1 MKLVELYI
9 INFGNL
15 SNVTYKFN
23 EDITSFCEK
32 NGYGKSTLVDFIKAM
47 FYGMETYTKRS
58 VTFLDREHYYPF
70 SGGTFGGN
78 ITFIYK
84 DHTYRIERTFD
95 IKSGTSDTLKVY
107 KDNKETS
114 ELGEIPGD
122 TIFGITK
129 ESFERLIIINA
140 DRIKLESSN
149 DISKKLNNYASNVS
163 EDFDIDDVISKAK
176 ALKKEQSEK
185 VKELKEKIANLKTE
199 ITNLEGI
206 KESLDSKYALL
217 NEAER
222 SYKQVSEELDKARKL
237 SFILDRWERYDE
249 LEKEVKEIKEKIN
262 RLQGQYKN
270 GLPNKEEVQE
280 IKQSFQFISINEA
293 SIANTS
299 VDVSQQ
305 IEFNNLKNKYQEYL
319 PSEEDIKDIESK
331 INKIKLLKEERN
343 NLTNKAGDDEQERLA
358 RHFSN
363 NIVPDEEI
371 EKIQNE
377 FDEYN
382 RLANELQNI
391 NPNVTEEVSTKS
403 NRTSLFII
411 LGLSIVLLGV
421 GIGLVFVNLIVGIIL
436 ISLGAVAL
444 FISIVLLMKK
454 SLENKINLSSKP
466 NETYND
472 AKGKLDKKKSDVLIL
487 LAQYKYLGDDVT
499 SLFYEFKN
507 DVQRNNTLLSDNSS
521 NESRI
526 TEIDREINEL
536 NEIIINF
543 FNKVHINPSNFDVAL
558 DTLKK
563 ELSRLS
569 FLKEMMDKSN
579 NKKAEI
585 NNLINAEKE
594 KIKKFYEKYSISKDK
609 TIEDIEKDVS
619 EFERLNN
626 ELKTKSNNRDKYKED
641 NNLTERPIN
650 KQYDIDALNSRY
662 NLLFEEYKNI
672 KEEVD
677 ELEEDVSRLD
687 DLRSDLERLIE
698 ERSDAEFLSSVYE
711 NIKKEITSANESL
724 VNKYVAPIRDRFIYY
739 AELLEKAI
747 GEKVFMDKNFKIT
760 FDREGALRKS
770 DHLSSGLL
778 AICALCFRLALLD
791 NMFEGEDIF
800 VILDD
805 TFLTLD
811 AEHLEKAKNLIL
823 ELSKNKQILYF
834 TCHESRRI

>member
-15 SNVTYKFN
+15 SDVTYKFN

-32 NGYGKSTLVDFIKAM
+32 NGYGKSTLVDFIKVM

-70 SGGTFGGN
+70 SGGVFGGN
-78 ITFIYK
+78 ITFKYK
-84 DHTYRIERTFD
+84 NKTYRIERTFD
-95 IKSGTSDTLKVY
+95 IKSEVSDTLRVFK
-107 KDNKETS
+107 NNEETN
-114 ELGEIPGD
+114 ELGDIPGL

-140 DRIKLESSN
+140 DRIKLESNN

-163 EDFDIDDVISKAK
+163 EDFDIADVIEKTK
-176 ALKKEQSEK
+176 KLKKEQSDK
-185 VKELKEKIANLKTE
+185 VKELKERINNLKIE
-199 ITNLEGI
+199 ITNLESI
-206 KESLDSKYALL
+206 KESLDNKYVLL
-217 NEAER
+217 NNAER
-222 SYKQVSEELDKARKL
+222 SYKQASEELNEANKL
-237 SFILDRWERYDE
+237 GFILSKWERYDE
-249 LEKEVKEIKEKIN
+249 LENELKEIKEKIN
-262 RLQGQYKN
+262 HLKEGYRK
-270 GLPNKEEVQE
+270 GLPSKEEVKE
-280 IKQSFQFISINEA
+280 IKQSFQLISINEA
-293 SIANTS
+293 SITNTS
-299 VDVSQQ
+299 TDVAQQ

-319 PSEEDIKDIESK
+319 PSEEDIKDIEAK
-331 INKIKLLKEERN
+331 INKIKLLKEEKN
-343 NLTNKAGDDEQERLA
+343 NITNKANDDEQERLA
-358 RHFSN
+358 KHFSN

-382 RLANELQNI
+382 RLANELQNT

-403 NRTSLFII
+403 NRTPLFII

-436 ISLGAVAL
+436 ISLGAVIL
-444 FISIVLLMKK
+444 FTSIILLMKK

-466 NETYND
+466 NEKYEET
-472 AKGKLDKKKSDVLIL
+472 KGKLDKKKSDVLIL

-507 DVQRNNTLLSDNSS
+507 DVQKNNALLSDNSS

-526 TEIDREINEL
+526 NEINREINEL

-543 FNKVHINPSNFDVAL
+543 FKKVHINPSDFDNAL

-563 ELSRLS
+563 ELARLS

-585 NNLINAEKE
+585 NNLINVERE
-594 KIKKFYEKYSISKDK
+594 KIKKFYERYSISKDK
-609 TIEDIEKDVS
+609 SIEDIEKDVN
-619 EFERLNN
+619 EYERLND
-626 ELKTKSNNRDKYKED
+626 ELKAKTLNRDKYKED
-641 NNLTERPIN
+641 NNLAERPIN

-698 ERSDAEFLSSVYE
+698 DRSDAEFLSSVYE
-711 NIKKEITSANESL
+711 NIKKEITSADESL

-800 VILDD
+800 AILDD
-805 TFLTLD
+805 PFLTLD
-811 AEHLEKAKNLIL
+811 EEHLEKAKNLVS

>member
-15 SNVTYKFN
+15 SDVTYKFN

-32 NGYGKSTLVDFIKAM
+32 NGYGKSTLVDFIKVM

-70 SGGTFGGN
+70 SGGVFGGN
-78 ITFIYK
+78 ITFIFK
-84 DHTYRIERTFD
+84 KHTYRIERTFD
-95 IKSGTSDTLKVY
+95 IKSEVSDTLRVFK
-107 KDNKETS
+107 NNEETN
-114 ELGEIPGD
+114 ELGDIPGL

-140 DRIKLESSN
+140 DRIKLESNN

-163 EDFDIDDVISKAK
+163 EDFDIADVIEKTK
-176 ALKKEQSEK
+176 KLKKEQSDK
-185 VKELKEKIANLKTE
+185 VKELKERINNLKIE
-199 ITNLEGI
+199 ITNLESI
-206 KESLDSKYALL
+206 KESLDSKYTLL

-222 SYKQVSEELDKARKL
+222 SYKQASEELNEANKL
-237 SFILDRWERYDE
+237 GFILSKWERYDE
-249 LEKEVKEIKEKIN
+249 LETELKEIKEKIDH
-262 RLQGQYKN
+262 LKEGYKN
-270 GLPNKEEVQE
+270 GLPSKEEVKE
-280 IKQSFQFISINEA
+280 IKQSFQLVSFNEA

-299 VDVSQQ
+299 TDVAQQ

-319 PSEEDIKDIESK
+319 PSEEDIKDIEAK
-331 INKIKLLKEERN
+331 IHKIKLLKEEKN
-343 NLTNKAGDDEQERLA
+343 NITNKASDDEQERLA
-358 RHFSN
+358 KHFSN
-363 NIVPDEEI
+363 NIVPNEEI

-382 RLANELQNI
+382 RLANELQNT
-391 NPNVTEEVSTKS
+391 NPNVTEEVSIKS
-403 NRTSLFII
+403 NRTPLFII

-444 FISIVLLMKK
+444 FTSIILLMKK

-466 NETYND
+466 NEKYEET
-472 AKGKLDKKKSDVLIL
+472 KGKLEKKKSDVLIL

-507 DVQRNNTLLSDNSS
+507 DVQKNNALLSDNSS

-526 TEIDREINEL
+526 NEINGEINEL
-536 NEIIINF
+536 NEAIINF
-543 FNKVHINPSNFDVAL
+543 FNKVHINPSDFDNAL

-563 ELSRLS
+563 ELARLS

-585 NNLINAEKE
+585 NNLINAERE
-594 KIKKFYEKYSISKDK
+594 KIKKFYERYSISKDK
-609 TIEDIEKDVS
+609 SIEDIEKDIN
-619 EFERLNN
+619 EYERLND
-626 ELKTKSNNRDKYKED
+626 ELKAKTLNRDKYKED
-641 NNLTERPIN
+641 NNLSERPIN

-711 NIKKEITSANESL
+711 NIKKEITFADESL

-805 TFLTLD
+805 PFLTLD
-811 AEHLEKAKNLIL
+811 AEHLEKAKNLVS